1 MPKNETSLTSAVF
14 DQLQQAMAAD
24 VDGFVELYRD
34 YLVDAWQSIQSL
46 RDNLSQHQAALMQAK
61 AHYLKSSSL
70 VLGASTVAEGAS
82 LLEQAAI
89 AGNFSGAEEVL
100 EKTGQALREVQS
112 ELAERL
118 GARVVPANQTA
129 A

>member
-1 MPKNETSLTSAVF
+1 MPRNETSLTSAVF
-14 DQLQQAMAAD
+14 DHLQQAMATD

-34 YLVDAWQSIQSL
+34 YLADAWQSIRYL
-46 RDNLSQHQAALMQAK
+46 RDNLPLHQAAPMQAK

-70 VLGASTVAEGAS
+70 VLGARTVAQGAS

-89 AGNFSGAEEVL
+89 AGNFSEAGELL

-118 GARVVPANQTA
+118 GAHVVPANQVAT
-129 A
+129 